1 MKKRLSAVLALSGLL
16 LATGCTSDA
25 DKASENLSKA
35 AEQFE
40 VQRRIIGVNAI
51 NDKPAFEVEGRCSI
65 EIEHDSR
72 VLVVI
77 CKHGVGDLRKH
88 YIGLADNFYWISTQL
103 EGIDADVY
111 STRIVLKPKNI
122 VPDFDLE

>member
-1 MKKRLSAVLALSGLL
+1 MKKHIGVGLALAGLL
-16 LATGCTSDA
+16 VATGCTSDA

-40 VQRRIIGVNAI
+40 VQRKIVGVNAI

-65 EIEHDSR
+65 EIEHGSR
-72 VLVVI
+72 VLVVV
-77 CKHGVGDLRKH
+77 CKHGEGDLRKH

-103 EGIDADVY
+103 KGIDASVY
-111 STRIVLKPKNI
+111 RTRIILKPENI
-122 VPDFDLE
+122 VPNFDLQ